1 MPFKILIIEDEKNIS
16 EIVAKYLEKEG
27 YTTLIANDGIEG
39 LALFRDSN
47 PDLVISDVMMPTID
61 GFEVLRGIRLISD
74 VPVIM
79 LTAKQEEV
87 DRLKGFENGADD
99 YVTKPFSPK
108 ELVRRVMVMLK
119 RTYKAIEDKQV
130 LIEGELKLDLNKQKL
145 YKNEDEIDITSKE
158 FQIIYAFFKNP
169 RQILSREQLIE
180 LAFSNGFDGFDRT
193 IDAHVKKIRHKIEE
207 DTKNPK
213 YLKTKYGAGYIF
225 GGSDED

>member
-16 EIVAKYLEKEG
+16 EIVAKYLKKEG

-61 GFEVLRGIRLISD
+61 GFEVLREIRLISD

>member
-39 LALFRDSN
+39 LALFRDSH

-61 GFEVLRGIRLISD
+61 GFEVLREIRLISD
-74 VPVIM
+74 APVIM

-180 LAFSNGFDGFDRT
+180 LAFSNDFDGFDRT
-193 IDAHVKKIRHKIEE
+193 IDAHIKKIRHKIEE

-225 GGSDED
+225 GGSNED

>member
-16 EIVAKYLEKEG
+16 EIVEKYLLKEG

-61 GFEVLRGIRLISD
+61 GFEVLREIRLISD

-180 LAFSNGFDGFDRT
+180 LAFSNDFDGFDRT
-193 IDAHVKKIRHKIEE
+193 IDAHIKKIRHKIEE

>member
-61 GFEVLRGIRLISD
+61 GFEVLKEIRLISD

-119 RTYKAIEDKQV
+119 RTYKVIEYKQV

-180 LAFSNGFDGFDRT
+180 LAFSNDFDGFDRT
-193 IDAHVKKIRHKIEE
+193 IDAHIKKIRHKIEE

>member
-47 PDLVISDVMMPTID
+47 PDLVISDIMMPTID
-61 GFEVLRGIRLISD
+61 GFEVLREIRLISD

-87 DRLKGFENGADD
+87 DKLKGFENGADD

-180 LAFSNGFDGFDRT
+180 LAFSNDFDGFDRT
-193 IDAHVKKIRHKIEE
+193 IDAHIKKIRHKIEE

>member
-61 GFEVLRGIRLISD
+61 GFEVLREIRLISD

-108 ELVRRVMVMLK
+108 ELVRRVMVILK

-193 IDAHVKKIRHKIEE
+193 IDAHIKKIRHKIEE

>member
-61 GFEVLRGIRLISD
+61 GFEVLREIRLISD

-180 LAFSNGFDGFDRT
+180 LAFSNDFDGFDRT
-193 IDAHVKKIRHKIEE
+193 IDAHIKKIRHKIEE

-225 GGSDED
+225 GGSNED

>member
-61 GFEVLRGIRLISD
+61 GFEVLKEIRLISD

-193 IDAHVKKIRHKIEE
+193 IDAHIKKIRHKIEE

>member
-27 YTTLIANDGIEG
+27 YATLIANDGIEG
-39 LALFRDSN
+39 LALFRDSH

-61 GFEVLRGIRLISD
+61 GFEVLREIRLISD
-74 VPVIM
+74 IPVIM

-119 RTYKAIEDKQV
+119 RTYKVIEYKQV

-180 LAFSNGFDGFDRT
+180 LAFSNDFDGFDRT
-193 IDAHVKKIRHKIEE
+193 IDAHIKKIRHKIEE

>member
-27 YTTLIANDGIEG
+27 YATLIANDGIEG

-61 GFEVLRGIRLISD
+61 GFEVLREIRLISD
-74 VPVIM
+74 APVIM

-193 IDAHVKKIRHKIEE
+193 IDAHIKKIRHKIEE

-225 GGSDED
+225 GGSDEN

>member
-61 GFEVLRGIRLISD
+61 GFEVLREIRLISD
-74 VPVIM
+74 IPVIM

>member
-27 YTTLIANDGIEG
+27 YTTIIANDGIEG

-61 GFEVLRGIRLISD
+61 GFEVLREIRLISD
-74 VPVIM
+74 IPVIM

-193 IDAHVKKIRHKIEE
+193 IDAHIKKIRHKIEE